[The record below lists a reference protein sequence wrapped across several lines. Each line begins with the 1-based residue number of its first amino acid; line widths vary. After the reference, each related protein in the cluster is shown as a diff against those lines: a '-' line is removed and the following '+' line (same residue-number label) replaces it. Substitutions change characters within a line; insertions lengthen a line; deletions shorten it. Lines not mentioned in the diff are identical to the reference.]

1 MPSNLNR
8 SIAWLCTPRQVLGLG
23 PKFTQADILRLAPGL
38 TATTLQNWA
47 NRDLVRPV
55 ILTGRRL
62 YDTVQ
67 LQKVVLGHQL
77 VEDLRLQPAE
87 AIVIVLAAYLALS
100 QALKAEG
107 TSIWRCPDELLKQY
121 WVIRPKGRE
130 RDDVV
135 AVKEP
140 LIAETL
146 TRLGASIILPHGRN
160 LIDLAER
167 AMALKQEAAR

>member
-1 MPSNLNR
+1 M
-8 SIAWLCTPRQVLGLG
+8 
-23 PKFTQADILRLAPGL
+23 
-38 TATTLQNWA
+38 
-47 NRDLVRPV
+47 
-55 ILTGRRL
+55 
-62 YDTVQ
+62 Q

-77 VEDLRLQPAE
+77 VEDLHLQPAE
-87 AIVIVLAAYLALS
+87 AIVIVLAAHVVLS
-100 QALKAEG
+100 RALKAEG

-121 WVIRPKGRE
+121 WVIQPKGIE
-130 RDDVV
+130 RDAAV

-146 TRLGASIILPHGRN
+146 TRLGASIILPYGRN